1 MYGTLLVCEGRG
13 ILGRGGGV
21 EDTIGLPQTALL
33 CQLLAV
39 KQASGQCC
47 SLYAIAED
55 QGLP

>member
-1 MYGTLLVCEGRG
+1 MG
-13 ILGRGGGV
+13 GGGV
-21 EDTIGLPQTALL
+21 GVCVLVWGGGGGIEDIIDLPQTAWL

>member
-1 MYGTLLVCEGRG
+1 VGVCVCV
-13 ILGRGGGV
+13 GGGLGS